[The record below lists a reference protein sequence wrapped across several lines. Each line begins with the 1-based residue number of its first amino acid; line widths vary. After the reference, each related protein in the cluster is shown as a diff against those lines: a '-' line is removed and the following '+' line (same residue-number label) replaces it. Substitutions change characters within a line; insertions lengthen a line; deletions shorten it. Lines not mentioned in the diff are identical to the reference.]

1 MSAAFTGGL
10 TAGQLAGQAAEAVR
24 TLNHLTRP
32 GIGALSGPADLD
44 TMVADLAALAGRLP
58 QLLAQ
63 LAGWLH
69 AEDRAG
75 RLRVDAC
82 SPDADPAAAVAATIE
97 DLTEASGC
105 AAHAGRALDGA
116 HQHLAHLAVRD
127 HESGDHGGR
136 DGDRGRR

>member
-1 MSAAFTGGL
+1 MSAFIGEATV
-10 TAGQLAGQAAEAVR
+10 GQLAGQAAEAVR

-44 TMVADLAALAGRLP
+44 TVIADLATLAGRLP

-75 RLRVDAC
+75 RLHVDAC
-82 SPDADPAAAVAATIE
+82 SPDADSAAGVAAAIE
-97 DLTEASGC
+97 DLTEASGY
-105 AAHAGRALDGA
+105 ARHVGSALDAA
-116 HQHLAHLAVRD
+116 HQHLAHLAARD
-127 HESGDHGGR
+127 SDS
-136 DGDRGRR
+136 DDDRGQR